1 MPLPD
6 DKEAGPA
13 GPARSGGRFKSWGR
27 FLEEVRAKIPK
38 AKRITPLGSARKP
51 SAVGLRRTAA
61 EEVAGLSPHARSP
74 RRRAEGC
81 PYHGGGSCASRSC
94 QPSFFA
100 PGAPREKRSPSGT
113 SLGSGSHG
121 EMLYTPREVHDTPGF
136 YMEGLSADSTPTTEY
151 RLSSFSNCSSPPV
164 NDESSY
170 GSSFLRVSSQDN
182 CKEVYC
188 LFASPLGHP
197 AINVRSEVETIQE
210 AFEESGSGARL
221 NVGVATVQ
229 SLSKLL
235 TLAKSQKGLVLHLS
249 AHSIRSDKGDV
260 GLVLEDSCGKAHVLW
275 KKRLEEIL
283 GMKES
288 GLRSVSLLFL
298 STCWSQEL
306 AQVFVECG
314 CPHVVCLRSPVY
326 DVAARR
332 FSQQFYLSLGVGESL
347 LSAWQTARSWL
358 CTDSKPELAEQAD
371 HFVLFGQRG
380 ADKVTLSELC
390 GEEAEKPE
398 VGSLSKLEAASRFL
412 VAESLI
418 PPRPENFLGRPQ
430 FIHEVLHL
438 LSGHDSRRACT
449 VWGAEGIGKSAFGVE
464 FAHFATA
471 PGRPFSCS
479 SQILKIESSGAV
491 SVAHLLLEGL
501 EALANQLEVSLRPF
515 SGDSR
520 SSLCSCQSAPQSVR
534 SEVSGASTHLGSDQE
549 LMSSL
554 LPVRQRIRRGFKQ
567 IERIRRKAPVLLVVD
582 DEVGAFTSSA
592 AVRKLFG
599 ELLEHTCHL
608 HLLVLSRTPIYSSLG
623 PSKVV
628 NVALPGLEEYDAA
641 KLFLQRMHR
650 KLEARDFPAPMGS
663 ADAGGGAPSPS
674 PSRGVLEAA
683 IQRLKGHPLLHR
695 LAGHPGNIREVASRV
710 VPGGPSLIDLAQ
722 LEVEP

>member
-1 MPLPD
+1 MPLLD
-6 DKEAGPA
+6 DKEPDKGQ
-13 GPARSGGRFKSWGR
+13 ARSGSRFKSWGR
-27 FLEEVRAKIPK
+27 FFEEVRAKIPK
-38 AKRITPLGSARKP
+38 AKRITPLGYSSR
-51 SAVGLRRTAA
+51 SSGVGLRRTAA

-81 PYHGGGSCASRSC
+81 PYHGGGSSGASRSC

-113 SLGSGSHG
+113 SLGSGSHA
-121 EMLYTPREVHDTPGF
+121 EMLMCTPRELHETPGF
-136 YMEGLSADSTPTTEY
+136 YMEGLSVDSTPTTEY

-170 GSSFLRVSSQDN
+170 GSSFMRVSSQDN

-188 LFASPLGHP
+188 LYASPLGHP

-210 AFEESGSGARL
+210 AFEESASGTRL

-390 GEEAEKPE
+390 GEEADRAEA
-398 VGSLSKLEAASRFL
+398 SNLRKLEAASRFL

-438 LSGHDSRRACT
+438 LSGHESRRACA

-479 SQILKIESSGAV
+479 SQILKIESNDAI
-491 SVAHLLLEGL
+491 SVAHLLLDGL
-501 EALANQLEVSLRPF
+501 EALANQLEVSLRPC

-534 SEVSGASTHLGSDQE
+534 SEVANSASMHLGSDQE

-554 LPVRQRIRRGFKQ
+554 LPVRQRIRRGFRQ
-567 IERIRRKAPVLLVVD
+567 IERVRRKAPVLLVVD
-582 DEVGAFTSSA
+582 DEVGAFTSSD
-592 AVRKLFG
+592 VRKLFG

-650 KLEARDFPAPMGS
+650 KLEAQDFPADPMGS
-663 ADAGGGAPSPS
+663 ADAGGGVQ
-674 PSRGVLEAA
+674 SREMGATTCTTRTWHTCCA
-683 IQRLKGHPLLHR
+683 RT
-695 LAGHPGNIREVASRV
+695 
-710 VPGGPSLIDLAQ
+710 
-722 LEVEP
+722 